1 MIADGG
7 GGRSGQRSDPCQV
20 SLWRPKYE
28 RLTGIKTE
36 WDPENMFRYNA
47 NIRPGTVGADHD
59 GGLLPDNAWNSSLR
73 VRKRGMA
80 SPLGRLPDRRLCPPP

>member
-47 NIRPGTVGADHD
+47 NIRPGTQAT
-59 GGLLPDNAWNSSLR
+59 
-73 VRKRGMA
+73 
-80 SPLGRLPDRRLCPPP
+80 